1 MIEELIKELKAK
13 GLDVDSSKP
22 FINKKRN
29 LKKRN
34 YNGKRREIYVKNLD
48 KTPINNK

>member
-29 LKKRN
+29 LKISIF
-34 YNGKRREIYVKNLD
+34 NGERGVRYL
-48 KTPINNK
+48 